1 MNHQLNLNEL
11 WKVGS
16 PPAKKI
22 KKTREETLIQQRT
35 YDNVGRQET
44 ISSGVAEDIR
54 LADLLQL
61 N

>member
-11 WKVGS
+11 W
-16 PPAKKI
+16 KI